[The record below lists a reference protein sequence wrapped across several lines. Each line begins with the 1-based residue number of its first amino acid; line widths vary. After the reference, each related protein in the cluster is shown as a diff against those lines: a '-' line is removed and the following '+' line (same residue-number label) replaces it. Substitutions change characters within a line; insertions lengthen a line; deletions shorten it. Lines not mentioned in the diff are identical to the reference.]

1 MNKQYV
7 APKSTV
13 YNYIQPLTPLCAS
26 NKEFG
31 VGSSDAPKGGTTS
44 SIWSNGLEKPTQGGM
59 WSHMD
64 D

>member
-26 NKEFG
+26 KEFG
-31 VGSSDAPKGGTTS
+31 VGSSDESNGGTTS
-44 SIWSNGLEKPTQGGM
+44 SIWSNELEKPTQSGM

>member
-26 NKEFG
+26 KEFG
-31 VGSSDAPKGGTTS
+31 VGSSSDPKGGYHIKHLVKWT
-44 SIWSNGLEKPTQGGM
+44 
-59 WSHMD
+59 
-64 D
+64 

>member
-26 NKEFG
+26 TKEFG
-31 VGSSDAPKGGTTS
+31 VGSSDEPQGGTTS